1 VAQLP
6 SSRGP
11 LTEALFAALAARPP
25 GDASWPAPAAD
36 DPLVDEDLQLAL
48 YACYELHYRGFDGV
62 ADEWEWD
69 PGLLMLRRDLE
80 RVFERALR
88 EAAGPV
94 AEDVPPDR
102 ADVALRAIADADD
115 GPSLSQ
121 HIAREGTREELLEF
135 LVHRSAYQLKESDP
149 HSWALPRL
157 TGAPKAAMVEIQA
170 DEYGGGRP
178 ERIHAD
184 MFARTMEDV
193 GLDGT
198 YGAYL
203 HLIPGVTLA
212 AVNLMSFLGLH
223 RRLRGALVGHL
234 ALFEMS
240 SAVPSKR
247 YGDAMRRLG
256 WGHATAFYDEHVEAD
271 SVHENIA
278 AVDMAG
284 GLIRQDPRMAAD
296 VLFGAQALVA
306 VDRRGAEHVFA
317 CLRAGRSSLLAPLA
331 EPASA

>member
-1 VAQLP
+1 
-6 SSRGP
+6 
-11 LTEALFAALAARPP
+11 LT
-25 GDASWPAPAAD
+25 
-36 DPLVDEDLQLAL
+36 
-48 YACYELHYRGFDGV
+48 
-62 ADEWEWD
+62 
-69 PGLLMLRRDLE
+69 LRRDLE
-80 RVFERALR
+80 RIFEEALR
-88 EAAGPV
+88 DAAGPV
-94 AEDVPPDR
+94 AGDVPPGQ
-102 ADVALRAIADADD
+102 ADVALRAVAEADD
-115 GPSLSQ
+115 GPALSQ
-121 HIAREGTREELLEF
+121 YMAREGTREQLLEF

-149 HSWALPRL
+149 HTWALPRL
-157 TGAPKAAMVEIQA
+157 TGAPKAAMVEIQS

-184 MFARTMEDV
+184 MFARTLEDV

-203 HLIPGVTLA
+203 PLIPGVTLA

-223 RRLRGALVGHL
+223 RRLRGSLVGHL

-284 GLIRQDPRMAAD
+284 GLIRQDPRMAED
-296 VLFGAQALVA
+296 VMFGAQALVA
-306 VDRRGAEHVFA
+306 VDRRAADHVFA
-317 CLRAGRSSLLAPLA
+317 CWQAGSSSLLAPLA